1 MAATGEF
8 IGTATSPTIARLE
21 VKEPVGVLVGAGGN
35 PIVLGLA
42 CFAVAAT
49 CLGTVLIGAVPLT
62 ALAMVIPI
70 IAGITG
76 LFQIIA
82 TVWAIVLGQTFVAV
96 VFGLF
101 SGFWWSL
108 TLLLLGL
115 GHGWYFTVGTAAGTV
130 PADAVPHV
138 EAVFFIAWTV
148 MFTALLIPALRL
160 PAVYPA
166 IVADVVL
173 VLIIVTAAVWNA
185 SEDSFKLGGWVL
197 LLGALL
203 GFVGFL
209 NNASVSLGG
218 KPTPPLGPPILK

>member
-8 IGTATSPTIARLE
+8 IGTAASPAVSARLE
-21 VKEPVGVLVGAGGN
+21 VKEPVGVHVGAGGD

-49 CLGTVLIGAVPLT
+49 TLGIVLIGVVPLT
-62 ALAMVIPI
+62 ALAGIVPI
-70 IAGITG
+70 IAGATG
-76 LFQIIA
+76 FFQIVA
-82 TVWAIVLGQTFVAV
+82 TVWACVLGQTFVAV

-115 GHGWYFTVGTAAGTV
+115 GHNWYGIAA
-130 PADAVPHV
+130 ADVPHT
-138 EAVFFIAWTV
+138 EALFFIAWAT
-148 MFTALLIPALRL
+148 MFTFLLVPTLRL

-173 VLIIVTAAVWNA
+173 ALIVVTAAVWNA
-185 SEDSFKLGGWVL
+185 SAGSFKLTGWVL
-197 LLGALL
+197 LVGAGL
-203 GFVGFL
+203 GFWGFL
-209 NNASVSLGG
+209 NSASVALGG
-218 KPTPPLGPPILK
+218 RPTPPLGPPILR

>member
-8 IGTATSPTIARLE
+8 IGTATSPAMTARLE
-21 VKEPVGVLVGAGGN
+21 VKEPVGVHVGAGGN

-49 CLGTVLIGAVPLT
+49 CLGMVLIGVVPLT
-62 ALAMVIPI
+62 ALAIVVPI
-70 IAGITG
+70 IAGVTA
-76 LFQIIA
+76 LFQVIS

-108 TLLLLGL
+108 MLLLLGL
-115 GHGWYFTVGTAAGTV
+115 GHNWYGIAA
-130 PADAVPHV
+130 ADIPHS
-138 EAVFFIAWTV
+138 ECLYFIAWTV
-148 MFTALLIPALRL
+148 MFFALLIPALRL

-197 LLGALL
+197 LFGALL

>member
-8 IGTATSPTIARLE
+8 IGTATSPAMTARLE
-21 VKEPVGVLVGAGGN
+21 VKEPVGVHVGAGGN

-49 CLGTVLIGAVPLT
+49 CLGMVLIGVVS
-62 ALAMVIPI
+62 LASLAIVIPI
-70 IAGITG
+70 IAGVTG
-76 LFQIIA
+76 LFQIIS

-115 GHGWYFTVGTAAGTV
+115 GHNWYGV
-130 PADAVPHV
+130 PAADVVHAQ
-138 EAVFFIAWTV
+138 ALFFIAWSV

-173 VLIIVTAAVWNA
+173 VLIIVTAAVWNT

-197 LLGALL
+197 LFGALL
-203 GFVGFL
+203 GYVGFL
-209 NNASVSLGG
+209 INASVSLGG
-218 KPTPPLGPPILK
+218 KPTPPLGPPIIK